1 MQNTV
6 RKFCLPAIATIMVA
20 CGPASAGSPPSP
32 AIPSEGSIKPSAPI
46 SKAGSWRLQPITTDR
61 SYIATSNTAL
71 ELIDSSRTLRD
82 TLTTRTDFRMSA
94 SRDIRATI
102 ISATINSLS
111 LDAGP
116 KTGIPEKASVLP
128 FVLIGR
134 FQNNRL
140 TFNQG
145 GSQSA
150 NIDCAD
156 PASSSLSIIQRSL
169 IVPPLELHTGMT
181 WTDSISAELCSGAVP
196 ITVVTTRNYR
206 VLGESFVR
214 SVPVILLERHERIIS
229 TGEGSS
235 GQHRITLHTEGAG
248 SGQVAIDRLTG
259 FLVDDVS
266 TYTAAVIVR
275 SSGRDQRFAQVVN
288 EHIALKLTG
297 AN

>member
-6 RKFCLPAIATIMVA
+6 RKFCLPAIATIIVA
-20 CGPASAGSPPSP
+20 CGPASPGSPPSP
-32 AIPSEGSIKPSAPI
+32 AIPSEGPPI
-46 SKAGSWRLQPITTDR
+46 SKAGSWKLQPTTTDH
-61 SYIATSNTAL
+61 SYISTSNTVL

-82 TLTTRTDFRMSA
+82 TLTTQTDFRMSA
-94 SRDIRATI
+94 SKDIRGTI
-102 ISATINSLS
+102 ISATINALS
-111 LDAGP
+111 LNAGAR
-116 KTGIPEKASVLP
+116 TGIPEKTSALPLVLT
-128 FVLIGR
+128 GR

-145 GSQSA
+145 GSPPI
-150 NIDCAD
+150 NINCAD
-156 PASSSLSIIQRSL
+156 PASSSLSIIQRSF
-169 IVPPLELHTGMT
+169 IVSPLELHTGMT

-214 SVPVILLERHERIIS
+214 SAPVILLERHERIIS

-235 GQHRITLHTEGAG
+235 GQHRIILRVEGAG

-266 TYTAAVIVR
+266 TYTAAVTIQ
-275 SSGRDQRFAQVVN
+275 SSGRDQRFTQVVN
-288 EHIALKLTG
+288 EHIALK
-297 AN
+297 